1 MDDKTEDDKGII
13 EDKGR
18 IEDSPFNK
26 GEKVAASAV
35 TFSYDSE
42 SRLFYHQIYCID
54 YAIER
59 FKTHK
64 GLICSVFAGGGK
76 TTIASRIIKAMKHR
90 ISNVIFF
97 APSVIL
103 EDHRRA
109 NKSYADIDMSFHPIQ
124 SPKLLEHLQ
133 TSMNGH
139 SQNKPKGDLRS
150 KLPLIVIDEAHILGG
165 RIANIMKRME
175 FSKESSKLKKD
186 PPDAYKFYQE
196 LMTGNYKILMLTA
209 TPISDTPF
217 SCVPLFNLTYGYFMR
232 NQTLLPEWE
241 SAFRMQ
247 FGKNLE
253 PTNLMFKV
261 FVERIKNSIIWFEGY
276 EGLPNIPIP
285 EIKEDK
291 SYLCSMQGLQLSN
304 YLKFSAI
311 EKRQDLTSIAK
322 KNPLDP
328 SENFDDPYHYKA
340 WTRNISNGTYPSS
353 YDSILQTY
361 QSGRKIEFIETYD
374 TDKKLE
380 LIDQSYVDNLSNL
393 STKMQ
398 AMIDVI
404 NSYPSDFH
412 GIYSD
417 RVHKANGL
425 LYIQKV
431 LQITNKVIPLEEMIH
446 NDNKTVKGGSVSETV
461 DIDSS
466 ILKLFGGDSSKFI
479 DYANSLSTRIYDTDG
494 DESIET
500 VIGGSS
506 KGNPLDSPLYEE
518 IKNKWIDL
526 GKPPLL
532 IRIDGSIPEWFKN
545 IEIDLFNDPRN
556 TKDKMIKFVL
566 ISPAA
571 AFGVTF
577 KSVKHC
583 HLYSMSFTM
592 SETLQVIARFRRI
605 NSGIYLDPSERT
617 LQIHRYF
624 AVVRGFRDNIASID
638 KVSEL
643 NNNSICLNTSNFRKI
658 LERYIILPQVINLQG
673 ESASIAYE
681 TGSLELPPE
690 DEIHSINTLLTT
702 DIEIIRSFYIKI
714 ATANIYLFAM
724 KLAAAN
730 NKDFFNAEV
739 ERDKKM
745 VDGGD
750 KPATRNFS
758 ISLDPSIESI
768 DSMEGVD
775 KIIKYHI
782 QKAVPFEWKVLKN
795 KGDKIFDDET
805 MSEWRAITPKSEMR
819 IYVPI

>member
-1 MDDKTEDDKGII
+1 MDNEKEIDKCVTCDYA
-13 EDKGR
+13 
-18 IEDSPFNK
+18 SNQ
-26 GEKVAASAV
+26 EKVAALAA
-35 TFSYDSE
+35 TFSYDNE
-42 SRLFYHQIYCID
+42 SKLFYHQIYAIN

-76 TTIASRIIKAMKHR
+76 TTIASRIIKAMKSK

-109 NKSYADIDMSFHPIQ
+109 NKSYVDIDMSFHPIQ
-124 SPKLLEHLQ
+124 SPKLLEHLI
-133 TSMNGH
+133 
-139 SQNKPKGDLRS
+139 GDLQS
-150 KLPLIVIDEAHILGG
+150 KSPGKSPSKFPSLIVIDEAHILGG

-196 LMTGNYKILMLTA
+196 LMNGNYKILMLTA

-217 SCVPLFNLTYGYFMR
+217 SCVPLFNLTYGYFMH

-291 SYLCSMQGLQLSN
+291 SYLCPMQGLQLSN

-311 EKRQDLTSIAK
+311 EKRQDLTSLSK

-380 LIDQSYVDNLSNL
+380 LIDQSYVDNLNNL

-398 AMIDVI
+398 AMLDVI
-404 NSYPSDFH
+404 KSFPNDFH

-425 LYIQKV
+425 LYIQKI
-431 LQITNKVIPLEEMIH
+431 LEINNNVIPLENLIH
-446 NDNKTVKGGSVSETV
+446 IDNKNVKGGSVSKTV
-461 DIDSS
+461 DVDSS
-466 ILKLFGGDSSKFI
+466 ILKLFGGDSLKFI
-479 DYANSLSTRIYDTDG
+479 DYANSLSDHIYDTDYG
-494 DESIET
+494 EFFEFT
-500 VIGGSS
+500 VGGST
-506 KGNPLDSPLYEE
+506 KENPQDSPLYDE

-532 IRIDGSIPEWFKN
+532 IRIDGSIPEWLKN

-556 TKDKMIKFVL
+556 TKDKMIRFVL

-624 AVVRGFRDNIASID
+624 AVVRGFRDFIMGISNKIPVGNMDGGIINID
-638 KVSEL
+638 
-643 NNNSICLNTSNFRKI
+643 TSNFRSI
-658 LERYIILPQVINLQG
+658 LERYVILPQVINLQG

-702 DIEIIRSFYIKI
+702 DIEIIRSFYIKV

-745 VDGGD
+745 IESGN
-750 KPATRNFS
+750 KPATRNFT
-758 ISLDPSIESI
+758 ISLDKFIESI

-805 MSEWRAITPKSEMR
+805 MSEWRAITPQSEMR

>member
-1 MDDKTEDDKGII
+1 MDNEKEIDKCVTCDYASKQ
-13 EDKGR
+13 
-18 IEDSPFNK
+18 
-26 GEKVAASAV
+26 EKVAALAAS
-35 TFSYDSE
+35 FSYDDE
-42 SRLFYHQIYCID
+42 SKLFYHQIYAID
-54 YAIER
+54 YAIKR
-59 FKTHK
+59 FETHK
-64 GLICSVFAGGGK
+64 GMICSVFAGGGK
-76 TTIASRIIKAMKHR
+76 TTIASRIIKSMKNK

-109 NKSYADIDMSFHPIQ
+109 NKSYVDIPMSFHPIQ
-124 SPKLLEHLQ
+124 SPKLLEHLL
-133 TSMNGH
+133 
-139 SQNKPKGDLRS
+139 GDLQS
-150 KLPLIVIDEAHILGG
+150 KSPGKFPLIIIDEAHILGG

-175 FSKESSKLKKD
+175 FSKESSKMKKD
-186 PPDAYKFYQE
+186 PPDAYKFYRE
-196 LMTGNYKILMLTA
+196 LMSGNYKILMLTA

-217 SCVPLFNLTYGYFMR
+217 SCVPLFNLTYGYFMH

-276 EGLPNIPIP
+276 EGLPNVPIP

-291 SYLCSMQGLQLSN
+291 SYLCPMQGLQLSN

-311 EKRQDLTSIAK
+311 EKRQDLVSLSK

-361 QSGRKIEFIETYD
+361 QNGRKIEFIETYD

-380 LIDQSYVDNLSNL
+380 LIDQSYVDNLNNL
-393 STKMQ
+393 SIKMKYLL
-398 AMIDVI
+398 DVI
-404 NSYPSDFH
+404 NSFPNDFH

-425 LYIQKV
+425 LYIQKI
-431 LQITNKVIPLEEMIH
+431 LQISNNVVPLEEMIH
-446 NDNKTVKGGSVSETV
+446 NDDKKVKGGSVSETV

-479 DYANSLSTRIYDTDG
+479 DYANSLSDRIYDTEDDDSFG
-494 DESIET
+494 FI
-500 VIGGSS
+500 VGGSTKENPVDS
-506 KGNPLDSPLYEE
+506 KNPPLYEE
-518 IKNKWIDL
+518 IKNKWIDM
-526 GKPPLL
+526 GKPPIS
-532 IRIDGSIPEWFKN
+532 IRIDGSIQEWLKN
-545 IEIDLFNDPRN
+545 IQIDLFNDPRN
-556 TKDKMIKFVL
+556 TEDKIIRFVL

-605 NSGIYLDPSERT
+605 NSGMYLDPSERT

-624 AVVRGFRDNIASID
+624 AVVRGFRDQIMSISNKTDIDNID
-638 KVSEL
+638 T
-643 NNNSICLNTSNFRKI
+643 NDFRSI
-658 LERYIILPQVINLQG
+658 LERYIILPQVINSQG
-673 ESASIAYE
+673 ENASIAYE

-730 NKDFFNAEV
+730 NKDFFEAEV

-745 VDGGD
+745 IESGN
-750 KPATRNFS
+750 KQPTRNFT
-758 ISLDPSIESI
+758 ISLDKYIESV

-775 KIIKYHI
+775 KILKYHI
-782 QKAVPFEWKVLKN
+782 QKSIPFEWKVLKN
-795 KGDKIFDDET
+795 KGDKIFDVDT
-805 MSEWRAITPKSEMR
+805 MSEWRAITPKSESR
-819 IYVPI
+819 IYVPLN